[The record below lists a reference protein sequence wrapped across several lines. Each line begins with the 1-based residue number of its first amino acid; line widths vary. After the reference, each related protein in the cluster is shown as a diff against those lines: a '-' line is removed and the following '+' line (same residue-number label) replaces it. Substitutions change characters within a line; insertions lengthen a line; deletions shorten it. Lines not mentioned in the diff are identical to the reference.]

1 MAFRLQSFPPR
12 FSLSRRESVDALRK
26 KIDRVDSRIVALL
39 NERASLAL
47 EIGRQKN
54 RTGRPVYVASRER
67 AVYRQVSEANAGP
80 LPAASVRA
88 VYREVLSACRGIE
101 ARMQVAFFGPEATFT
116 HMAAQR
122 HFGSAVRYS
131 SEPTIGDVFREV
143 GARNVD
149 YGVVPVENSTEGVV
163 THTLDLLQESN
174 VQICGEVSVDIELC
188 LLSRSGRAK
197 DVRRIL
203 SHSHALGQC
212 RRWLAAHCA
221 GAAVEEVSSTAQAA
235 REARSDREVAAVS
248 SRLAGEVYGLRI
260 VQANIADNHDN
271 ITRFFVIGDDPP
283 SPTGED
289 KTSIVFAA
297 KDRVGVLHDLLAPF
311 AKHGIDLTKIES
323 RPSRQKAWEYV
334 FFIDFRGHQEEPQV
348 KSALEQLSGN
358 CMFLKVL
365 GSYPRS
371 L

>member
-1 MAFRLQSFPPR
+1 MN
-12 FSLSRRESVDALRK
+12 RRESVDALRK

-47 EIGRQKN
+47 KIGRQKN
-54 RTGRPVYVASRER
+54 RTGKPVYVASRER
-67 AVYRQVSEANAGP
+67 EIYRQVSGANAGP

-101 ARMQVAFFGPEATFT
+101 ARMKVAFFGPEATFT

-122 HFGSAVRYS
+122 HFGSTVHYS
-131 SEPTIGDVFREV
+131 PEPTIDDVFREV
-143 GARNVD
+143 SAGNVD
-149 YGVVPVENSTEGVV
+149 YGVVPIENSTEGVV
-163 THTLDLLQESN
+163 AHTLDLLQDAE

-188 LLSRSGRAK
+188 LLSRSGRPK

-212 RRWLAAHCA
+212 RRWIAAHYA

-235 REARSDREVAAVS
+235 KEARSDRGAAAVS
-248 SRLAGEVYGLRI
+248 SRLAGDVYGLKI

-271 ITRFFVIGDDPP
+271 ITRFFVIGGEPP
-283 SPTGED
+283 SATGQD

-297 KDRVGVLHDLLAPF
+297 KDRVGVLHDMLAPF
-311 AKHGIDLTKIES
+311 AKHDINLTKIES

-334 FFIDFRGHQEEPQV
+334 FFIDFRGHQEEPRV
-348 KSALEQLSGN
+348 RRALDRLADS
-358 CMFLKVL
+358 CVFLKVL
-365 GSYPRS
+365 GSYPCS

>member
-1 MAFRLQSFPPR
+1 M
-12 FSLSRRESVDALRK
+12 SRRESVDALRK

-39 NERASLAL
+39 NERASVAL
-47 EIGRQKN
+47 KIGHQKN

-67 AVYRQVSEANAGP
+67 EVYRRISEDNAGP
-80 LPAASVRA
+80 LPAASIRA
-88 VYREVLSACRGIE
+88 VYREILSACRGIE
-101 ARMQVAFFGPEATFT
+101 AQMRVAFFGPEATFT

-122 HFGSAVRYS
+122 HFGSTVRYS
-131 SEPTIGDVFREV
+131 PERTINDVFREV
-143 GARNVD
+143 GAANVE
-149 YGVVPVENSTEGVV
+149 YGVVPIENSTEGVV

-197 DVRRIL
+197 DIRRIL

-212 RRWLAAHCA
+212 RRWLAAHYPA
-221 GAAVEEVSSTAQAA
+221 AAVEEVSSTAQAA
-235 REARSDREVAAVS
+235 KEARADREVAAVS
-248 SRLAGEVYGLRI
+248 SRLAADVYGLKI

-289 KTSIVFAA
+289 KTSIAFAA
-297 KDRVGVLHDLLAPF
+297 KDRVGVLHELLAPF
-311 AKHGIDLTKIES
+311 AKHGVNLTKIES

-334 FFIDFRGHQEEPQV
+334 FFIDFKGHQQEPRV
-348 KSALEQLSGN
+348 KRALDQLSDS
-358 CMFLKVL
+358 CVFLRVL

>member
-1 MAFRLQSFPPR
+1 M
-12 FSLSRRESVDALRK
+12 SRRESVDALRK

-47 EIGRQKN
+47 KIGHHKN
-54 RTGRPVYVASRER
+54 VTGRPVYVASRER
-67 AVYRQVSEANAGP
+67 GIYRQVSDANKGP
-80 LPAASVRA
+80 LSGASVRA
-88 VYREVLSACRGIE
+88 VFREILSACRGIE
-101 ARMQVAFFGPEATFT
+101 ARMKVAFFGPEATFT

-122 HFGSAVRYS
+122 HFGSTVRYS
-131 SEPTIGDVFREV
+131 PEPTIDDVFREV
-143 GARNVD
+143 SARNVD

-163 THTLDLLQESN
+163 AHTLDLLQGSDA
-174 VQICGEVSVDIELC
+174 QICGEVSIDIELC

-203 SHSHALGQC
+203 SHPHALGQC
-212 RRWLAAHCA
+212 RKWIAAHHSDVV
-221 GAAVEEVSSTAQAA
+221 VEEVASTAQAA
-235 REARSDREVAAVS
+235 KEARSDGAVAAVS
-248 SRLAGEVYGLRI
+248 SRLAGEVYGLRV

-271 ITRFFVIGDDPP
+271 ITRFFIIGDDAP

-311 AKHGIDLTKIES
+311 AKHGINLTKIES

-334 FFIDFRGHQEEPQV
+334 FFIDFRGHQQQPRV
-348 KSALEQLSGN
+348 KRALDQLAKS
-358 CMFLKVL
+358 CVFLKIL
-365 GSYPRS
+365 GSYPSS

>member
-1 MAFRLQSFPPR
+1 MI
-12 FSLSRRESVDALRK
+12 RRESVDALRK

-47 EIGRQKN
+47 KIGSQKN

-67 AVYRQVSEANAGP
+67 EIYRQVSDANTGP
-80 LPAASVRA
+80 LPASSIRA
-88 VYREVLSACRGIE
+88 VFREVLSACRGIE
-101 ARMQVAFFGPEATFT
+101 TRMKVAFFGPEATFT

-122 HFGSAVRYS
+122 HFGGAVRYS
-131 SEPTIGDVFREV
+131 PERTINDVFREV
-143 GARNVD
+143 GAGNAD
-149 YGVVPVENSTEGVV
+149 YGVVPIENSTEGVV

-188 LLSRSGRAK
+188 LLSRSGRTK

-212 RRWLAAHCA
+212 RRWLAAHFP

-235 REARSDREVAAVS
+235 REARTDREVAAVS
-248 SRLAGEVYGLRI
+248 SRLAAEVYGIKI

-289 KTSIVFAA
+289 KTSIAFAA
-297 KDRVGVLHDLLAPF
+297 KDRVGVLHDMLAPF
-311 AKHGIDLTKIES
+311 AKHNINLTKIES

-334 FFIDFRGHQEEPQV
+334 FFIDFKGHQQEPRV
-348 KSALEQLSGN
+348 KRALDQLSDS
-358 CMFLKVL
+358 CVFLRIL
-365 GSYPRS
+365 GSYPSS